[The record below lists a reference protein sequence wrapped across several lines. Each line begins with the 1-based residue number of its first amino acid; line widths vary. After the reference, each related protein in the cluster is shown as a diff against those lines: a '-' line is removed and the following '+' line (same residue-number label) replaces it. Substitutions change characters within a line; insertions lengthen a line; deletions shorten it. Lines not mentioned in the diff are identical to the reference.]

1 MNVKQEKGVTEE
13 ENKDENERVRELQE
27 MWRGS

>member
-13 ENKDENERVRELQE
+13 ENKDENEGVRELQE
-27 MWRGS
+27 MWRRS